1 MAVSVLHR
9 VVLGAAVCAACGGG
23 GSSPTSPSPADSGGA
38 VTITITRRDGARS
51 FAPNPADAGGRT
63 VVFRNADTIVH
74 RVRLNDGSI
83 DTGNIAPGATSR
95 PVTMPAS
102 GTNYHC
108 SIHPDMIGAINAA
121 GGAPP
126 PPCEGPYCGEY

>member
-1 MAVSVLHR
+1 MAVSVVRR
-9 VVLGAAVCAACGGG
+9 VVLGAALCAACGGG
-23 GSSPTSPSPADSGGA
+23 GGSPTSPSPADSSGA

-83 DTGNIAPGATSR
+83 DTGDIAPGATSR

-126 PPCEGPYCGEY
+126 PPCEGPYCE